1 MLPLET
7 QSQGMITLCFDFGN
21 TRSKVAVFENNTLL
35 ETIDLADDLLDAVD
49 GCLKQ
54 YQPANSILCSVV
66 DHDLRVEEILA
77 NHTRFHK
84 ISYQSNLNY
93 KIQVSKPETIGPDR
107 LAILAA
113 ARNLYPDQ
121 NTLVVAAGTC
131 ITYNFINKFGEFLG
145 GAISPGM
152 EMRFKAMH
160 TETAKLPLV
169 KPDWNPPIIGYDT
182 ASNLK
187 SGVIWG
193 IVHEIDGFIEQ
204 YSNRYGCFNAV
215 LTGGNGV
222 YFAGQLKN
230 RIFADPNFLFK
241 GLLILSELNN

>member
-1 MLPLET
+1 MLPLST

-21 TRSKVAVFENNTLL
+21 TRSKVAVFENDTLL
-35 ETIDLADDLLDAVD
+35 ETIDLSDDLFAAVD
-49 GCLKQ
+49 SCLKQ
-54 YQPANSILCSVV
+54 YQPVKTVLCSVV
-66 DHDLRVEEILA
+66 DHDVRVEEMLA
-77 NHTRFHK
+77 TQTRFHK
-84 ISYQSNLNY
+84 ISHQSKLNY
-93 KIQVSKPETIGPDR
+93 KIQVSKPETIGSDR

-121 NTLVVAAGTC
+121 NTLVVAVGTC

-152 EMRFKAMH
+152 EMRFKVMH

-169 KPDWNPPIIGYDT
+169 KQEWNTPIIGYDT

-193 IVHEIDGFIEQ
+193 VVHEIDGFIEQ
-204 YSNRYGCFNAV
+204 YGNRYSCFNAV

-222 YFAGQLKN
+222 YFASQLKN
-230 RIFADPNFLFK
+230 RIFADPNFIFK

>member
-1 MLPLET
+1 
-7 QSQGMITLCFDFGN
+7 
-21 TRSKVAVFENNTLL
+21 
-35 ETIDLADDLLDAVD
+35 
-49 GCLKQ
+49 
-54 YQPANSILCSVV
+54 
-66 DHDLRVEEILA
+66 
-77 NHTRFHK
+77 
-84 ISYQSNLNY
+84 
-93 KIQVSKPETIGPDR
+93 
-107 LAILAA
+107 
-113 ARNLYPDQ
+113 LYPDQ
-121 NTLVVAAGTC
+121 NTLVVAVGTC

-152 EMRFKAMH
+152 EMRFKVMH

-169 KPDWNPPIIGYDT
+169 KQEWNTSIIGYDT

-193 IVHEIDGFIEQ
+193 IVYEIDGFIEE

-230 RIFADPNFLFK
+230 RIFADPNFIFK